1 MPGNT
6 GVAPGA
12 GIAASRINSFTEII
26 GTTTKTS
33 IHIDLTGLASINVDK
48 DVIGLE
54 APATGS
60 TDIDLYN
67 ANESTHIY
75 NNPLVSGSST
85 EFLIVDGGGAWTN
98 GMVKGGTTITF
109 GATEY
114 LYLVNGAASGAGT
127 YTAGKYLIELWGV
140 SA

>member
-1 MPGNT
+1 MT
-6 GVAPGA
+6 C
-12 GIAASRINSFTEII
+12 
-26 GTTTKTS
+26 
-33 IHIDLTGLASINVDK
+33 
-48 DVIGLE
+48 LE

-67 ANESTHIY
+67 ADEATYIY
-75 NNPLVSGSST
+75 DNPLVSGSST
-85 EFLIVDGGGAWTN
+85 EFLIIDGGGAWTN

-114 LYLVNGAASGAGT
+114 LYLVNGAGSGGGT
-127 YTAGKYLIELWGV
+127 YSAGKYLIELWGV